1 MRLREIGTGLVL
13 LVALLVVR
21 AQAHHSTG
29 PYDMTRSATIS
40 GVVTQ
45 FAWINPHA
53 YIFMDAKEGSATQ
66 HWKIEIES
74 PNALRR
80 SGWAKDSLKV
90 GDTVTCIGA
99 RAKDP
104 ASLLMKGWIVVM
116 PDGRQLSAQGEPLGV
131 R

>member
-1 MRLREIGTGLVL
+1 MELRGIAAGFAILMT
-13 LVALLVVR
+13 

-29 PYDMTRSATIS
+29 PYDLTRSATIS

-45 FAWINPHA
+45 FSWMNPHS
-53 YIFMDAKEGSATQ
+53 YIYMDGKDEAGVQ

-80 SGWAKDSLKV
+80 SGWAKDSLKT
-90 GDTVTCIGA
+90 GDRITCIGS

-104 ASLLMKGWIVVM
+104 ASYILRGWLVIF
-116 PDGRQLSAQGEPLGV
+116 PDGHQLSAQADPLGGK
-131 R
+131 